1 MFNEGVLFEDLGTR
15 KRGVQVLTRVFSL
28 ETGAQGNVAY
38 KCLTRVFSLETG
50 AQENGA
56 YRCLTRV
63 FSLETGFKRK
73 RGVRVFNKGV
83 VF

>member
-38 KCLTRVFSLETG
+38 KCLTRVFSFDTGVQENGGYTCLTWVFTLETG
-50 AQENGA
+50 AQENG
-56 YRCLTRV
+56 V
-63 FSLETGFKRK
+63 
-73 RGVRVFNKGV
+73 
-83 VF
+83 